1 MKKIL
6 VLWMLLCIFALG
18 ANAQL
23 LWKVSGKGLNKASYV
38 LGTHHLAPLSILD
51 SISGLKQAMNDV
63 EQVCGEVV
71 MEEMKAPATLMKM
84 QQAAILPGDTTLH
97 TLFTAAQYDSLA
109 AKVKELMGVDL
120 NMFDKMKPALLSTQL
135 GVLIAMKS
143 VPGFNPQQQLDE
155 WCQAEAKKLGK
166 AVTCL
171 ETVDFQMGVLFDSQ
185 SLKRQAEQL
194 LATVNNLDCVEKQT
208 NEVTVA
214 YMTQDLDKLERAMN
228 EKFGNALDALPEEED
243 ALVYNRNT
251 RWAENM
257 LGIMSGKPTL
267 FVVGCGHLVGD
278 KGVLNL
284 LKKQGYTVEA
294 VK

>member
-97 TLFTAAQYDSLA
+97 TLFTVAQYDSLA

-143 VPGFNPQQQLDE
+143 VPGFNP
-155 WCQAEAKKLGK
+155 
-166 AVTCL
+166 
-171 ETVDFQMGVLFDSQ
+171 
-185 SLKRQAEQL
+185 
-194 LATVNNLDCVEKQT
+194 
-208 NEVTVA
+208 
-214 YMTQDLDKLERAMN
+214 
-228 EKFGNALDALPEEED
+228 
-243 ALVYNRNT
+243 
-251 RWAENM
+251 
-257 LGIMSGKPTL
+257 
-267 FVVGCGHLVGD
+267 
-278 KGVLNL
+278 
-284 LKKQGYTVEA
+284 
-294 VK
+294 